1 MGDVIS
7 SKIMS
12 IPKLGKEPPSR
23 VLLWRW
29 GANPTAKGT
38 FWLTKDSAKNIIE
51 NFNQRGNPL
60 VFDVDHKAFDDKAEI
75 NQKVAAGFSASL
87 STDAE
92 GIWADNMVWTDL
104 GYKLIKDGGY
114 LFDSPVIISS
124 AKNVITKLIA
134 GSITNF
140 PAKNNAQP
148 LLFSMGD
155 GTTMD
160 EELMSKVKPLR
171 EMQFALGTILNS
183 LQKTME
189 LYNSGE
195 IDELCKLMGSHI
207 PDWSMSLSKFVDT
220 IDPDGKTLPAD
231 EESEEEEKEEKK
243 IEIEVPIQ
251 NTAKEDEVVTL
262 SEEPAVVPEVQE
274 DASVLKASIL
284 ALNDNNKILEQSLD
298 ALRKEAEILRKQSK
312 IDQAIID
319 HKIPAAEKEKF
330 MSFSDA
336 ALDVYIQLKKPI
348 INMFSDISQPK
359 EEPKTMEDVS
369 AESAKQVVDEI
380 FARIRR

>member
-1 MGDVIS
+1 MGEVIS

-12 IPKLGKEPPSR
+12 IPKLGQEPPGR

-29 GANPTAKGT
+29 GANPTARGT
-38 FWLTKDSAKNIIE
+38 FWLTKDSARKIIDT
-51 NFNQRGNPL
+51 FNERGNPL
-60 VFDVDHKAFDDKAEI
+60 VFDVDHSAFDKKIDIE
-75 NQKVAAGFSASL
+75 QKIAVGFSASL
-87 STDAE
+87 LLDDQ
-92 GIWADNMVWTDL
+92 GLWADNMVWNEL
-104 GYKLIKDGGY
+104 GTKLIKMGGF
-114 LFDSPVIISS
+114 LFDSPVVLTS
-124 AKNVITKLIA
+124 AQNVITKLIA

-148 LLFSMGD
+148 LLFSIGAS
-155 GTTMD
+155 MD

-171 EMQFALGTILNS
+171 EMQFALGAILNS

-195 IDELCKLMGSHI
+195 IDELCKSMGSQI

-284 ALNDNNKILEQSLD
+284 ALNDNNKILEQSLE

-312 IDQAIID
+312 IDQAIIE
-319 HKIPAAEKEKF
+319 HKIPVAEKEKF
-330 MSFSDA
+330 MSFSDT

-359 EEPKTMEDVS
+359 EEIKTIEDVS
-369 AESAKQVVDEI
+369 TDSAKKVVDEI

>member
-1 MGDVIS
+1 MAMGEVIS

-12 IPKLGKEPPSR
+12 IPKLGQDPPSR

-38 FWLTKDSAKNIIE
+38 FWLTKDSAKNIID

-75 NQKVAAGFSASL
+75 TQKVAAGFSASL
-87 STDAE
+87 STDAD
-92 GIWADNMVWTDL
+92 GIWADKMVWTDL

-124 AKNVITKLIA
+124 AQNVITKLIA

-148 LLFSMGD
+148 LLFSTGD
-155 GTTMD
+155 VTTMD

-171 EMQFALGTILNS
+171 EMQFALGAILNS

-195 IDELCKLMGSHI
+195 IDELCKSMGSQI

-220 IDPDGKTLPAD
+220 VDPEGKTLPGD
-231 EESEEEEKEEKK
+231 EETEEETEEKK
-243 IEIEVPIQ
+243 IEIEVPVQ
-251 NTAKEDEVVTL
+251 NTAKDDEVVTL
-262 SEEPAVVPEVQE
+262 SEDPVGVE
-274 DASVLKASIL
+274 DTSVLKASIL
-284 ALNDNNKILEQSLD
+284 ALNDNNKILEQSLE
-298 ALRKEAEILRKQSK
+298 ALRKEAETLKKQSK
-312 IDQAIID
+312 IDRGIIE
-319 HKIPAAEKEKF
+319 HKIPVAEKEKF

-336 ALDVYIQLKKPI
+336 ALDAYLQIKKPI
-348 INMFSDISQPK
+348 INMFSEISQPK
-359 EEPKTMEDVS
+359 EETKTVEETL
-369 AESAKQVVDEI
+369 AEKDTNEI
-380 FARIRR
+380 FSRIRR

>member
-1 MGDVIS
+1 MGEVIS

-12 IPKLGKEPPSR
+12 IPKLGQEPPGR

-29 GANPTAKGT
+29 GANPTARGT
-38 FWLTKDSAKNIIE
+38 FWLTKDSARKIIDT
-51 NFNQRGNPL
+51 FNERGNPL
-60 VFDVDHKAFDDKAEI
+60 VFDVDHSAFDKKIDIE
-75 NQKVAAGFSASL
+75 QKIAVGFSASL
-87 STDAE
+87 LLDDQ
-92 GIWADNMVWTDL
+92 GLWADNMVWNEL
-104 GYKLIKDGGY
+104 GTKLIKMGGF
-114 LFDSPVIISS
+114 LFDSPVVLTS
-124 AKNVITKLIA
+124 AQNVITKLIA

-140 PAKNNAQP
+140 PAKNYAQP

-155 GTTMD
+155 GTMD

-171 EMQFALGTILNS
+171 EMQFALGAILNS

-195 IDELCKLMGSHI
+195 IDELCKSMGSQI

-220 IDPDGKTLPAD
+220 VDPEGKTLPSD
-231 EESEEEEKEEKK
+231 EETEEEETEEKK

-284 ALNDNNKILEQSLD
+284 ALNDNNKILEQSLE
-298 ALRKEAEILRKQSK
+298 ALRKEAETLKKQSK
-312 IDQAIID
+312 IDRGIIE
-319 HKIPAAEKEKF
+319 HKIPVAEKEKF

-336 ALDVYIQLKKPI
+336 ALDAYLQIKKPI
-348 INMFSDISQPK
+348 INMFSEISQPK
-359 EEPKTMEDVS
+359 EEIKTIADTQ
-369 AESAKQVVDEI
+369 AEKDANEI
-380 FARIRR
+380 FSRIRR

>member
-1 MGDVIS
+1 
-7 SKIMS
+7 MS
-12 IPKLGKEPPSR
+12 IPKLGQEPPSR

-29 GANPTAKGT
+29 GANPTARGT
-38 FWLTKDSAKNIIE
+38 FWLTKDNAKKIIDM
-51 NFNQRGNPL
+51 FNERGNPL
-60 VFDVDHKAFDDKAEI
+60 VFDVDHSAFDKKAEI
-75 NQKVAAGFSASL
+75 KQKVAVGFSASL
-87 STDAE
+87 LLDDQ
-92 GIWADNMVWTDL
+92 GLWADNMLWNDL
-104 GYKLIKDGGY
+104 GTKLVKAGGFV
-114 LFDSPVIISS
+114 FDSPVVLVS
-124 AKNVITKLIA
+124 AQNVITKLIA

-148 LLFSMGD
+148 LLFSIGAS
-155 GTTMD
+155 MD

-171 EMQFALGTILNS
+171 EMQFALGAILNS

-195 IDELCKLMGSHI
+195 IDELCKSMGSQI

-220 IDPDGKTLPAD
+220 VDPEGKTLPSD
-231 EESEEEEKEEKK
+231 EETEEEETEEKK

-262 SEEPAVVPEVQE
+262 SEDPAGVPEVQE

-284 ALNDNNKILEQSLD
+284 ALNDNNKILEQSLE
-298 ALRKEAEILRKQSK
+298 ALKKEAENLKKQSK
-312 IDQAIID
+312 IDRGIIE
-319 HKIPAAEKEKF
+319 HKIPVAEKEKF

-336 ALDVYIQLKKPI
+336 ALDAYLQIKKPI

-359 EEPKTMEDVS
+359 EEIKTIEDVS
-369 AESAKQVVDEI
+369 TDSAKKVVDEI

>member
-1 MGDVIS
+1 
-7 SKIMS
+7 MS

-38 FWLTKDSAKNIIE
+38 FWLTKDSAKNIID

-75 NQKVAAGFSASL
+75 TQKVAAGFSASL

-124 AKNVITKLIA
+124 AQNVITKLIA

-155 GTTMD
+155 GTMD

-171 EMQFALGTILNS
+171 EMQFALGAILNS

-195 IDELCKLMGSHI
+195 IDELCKAMGSQI

-220 IDPDGKTLPAD
+220 VDPEGKTLPKD
-231 EESEEEEKEEKK
+231 EESEQEEKEEQKK
-243 IEIEVPIQ
+243 IEIEIPIQ
-251 NTAKEDEVVTL
+251 NNAKEEEVVVL
-262 SEEPAVVPEVQE
+262 SEQPAAVPEVQE

-284 ALNDNNKILEQSLD
+284 ALNDNNKILEQSLE
-298 ALRKEAEILRKQSK
+298 ALRKEAETLKKQSK
-312 IDQAIID
+312 IDKGIIE
-319 HKIPAAEKEKF
+319 HKIPVAEKERF

-336 ALDVYIQLKKPI
+336 ALDAYLQIKKPI
-348 INMFSDISQPK
+348 INMFSEISQPK
-359 EEPKTMEDVS
+359 EEIKTMEDVS
-369 AESAKQVVDEI
+369 AESVKQVVDEI

>member
-1 MGDVIS
+1 MGEVIS
-7 SKIMS
+7 SKIMNM
-12 IPKLGKEPPSR
+12 PKLGQDPPSR

-171 EMQFALGTILNS
+171 EMQFALGAILNS

-195 IDELCKLMGSHI
+195 IDELCKAMGSQI

-220 IDPDGKTLPAD
+220 IDPEGKTLPKD

-262 SEEPAVVPEVQE
+262 SEEPVGIEDAIE

-284 ALNDNNKILEQSLD
+284 ALNDNNKILEQSLE

-312 IDQAIID
+312 IDKGIIE
-319 HKIPAAEKEKF
+319 HKIPVAEKEKF

-336 ALDVYIQLKKPI
+336 ALDAYLQIKKPI
-348 INMFSDISQPK
+348 INMFSEISQPK
-359 EEPKTMEDVS
+359 EEIKTIEDVS
-369 AESAKQVVDEI
+369 TDSAKKVVDEI

>member
-1 MGDVIS
+1 MGEVIS

-12 IPKLGKEPPSR
+12 IPKLGSEPPSR

-38 FWLTKDSAKNIIE
+38 FWLTKDSAKNIID

-75 NQKVAAGFSASL
+75 TQKVAAGFSASL
-87 STDAE
+87 STDAD

-104 GYKLIKDGGY
+104 GYKLIKEGGY

-124 AKNVITKLIA
+124 AQNVITKLIA

-148 LLFSMGD
+148 LLFSTGD
-155 GTTMD
+155 VTTMD

-171 EMQFALGTILNS
+171 EMQFALGAILNS

-189 LYNSGE
+189 LYNSGD
-195 IDELCKLMGSHI
+195 IDELCKSMGSQI
-207 PDWSMSLSKFVDT
+207 PDWSMALSKFVDT
-220 IDPDGKTLPAD
+220 VDPDGKTLPDD
-231 EESEEEEKEEKK
+231 EETESEEEKK
-243 IEIEVPIQ
+243 IEIEVPVQ
-251 NTAKEDEVVTL
+251 NTAKADEVITL
-262 SEEPAVVPEVQE
+262 SSETVEVQE
-274 DASVLKASIL
+274 DVSVLKASIL
-284 ALNDNNKILEQSLD
+284 ALNDNNKILEESLN
-298 ALRKEAEILRKQSK
+298 ALRQEAETLKKQSK
-312 IDQAIID
+312 IDRGIID
-319 HKIPAAEKEKF
+319 HKIPVAEKEKF

-336 ALDVYIQLKKPI
+336 ALDAYLQLKRPI
-348 INMFSDISQPK
+348 INMFSEISQPK
-359 EEPKTMEDVS
+359 EEIKTVEQTL
-369 AESAKQVVDEI
+369 AEKDTNEI
-380 FARIRR
+380 FSKVRR

>member
-1 MGDVIS
+1 MGEVIS

-12 IPKLGKEPPSR
+12 MPKLGQEPPSR

-60 VFDVDHKAFDDKAEI
+60 VFDVDHKAFDNTAEI
-75 NQKVAAGFSASL
+75 TQKVAAGFSASL

-124 AKNVITKLIA
+124 AQNVITKLIA

-140 PAKNNAQP
+140 PAKNYAQP
-148 LLFSMGD
+148 LLFSIGAS
-155 GTTMD
+155 MD

-171 EMQFALGTILNS
+171 EMQFALGAILNS

-195 IDELCKLMGSHI
+195 IDELCKAMGSQI
-207 PDWSMSLSKFVDT
+207 PDWSMALSKFVDT
-220 IDPDGKTLPAD
+220 IDPEGKTLPAD
-231 EESEEEEKEEKK
+231 EETEKEETEEKK

-262 SEEPAVVPEVQE
+262 TEAPAAVPEVQE

-284 ALNDNNKILEQSLD
+284 ALNDNNKILEQSLE
-298 ALRKEAEILRKQSK
+298 ALRKEAETLKKQSK
-312 IDQAIID
+312 IDKGIIE
-319 HKIPAAEKEKF
+319 HKIPVAEKDRF

-336 ALDVYIQLKKPI
+336 ALDAYLQIKKPI
-348 INMFSDISQPK
+348 INMFSEISQPK
-359 EEPKTMEDVS
+359 EEIKTIEDVS
-369 AESAKQVVDEI
+369 TESAKQVVDEI